1 MDSQWTVL
9 GPLAEIPCG
18 ANRAFK
24 TAGGSVLVCHTEA
37 GLFAVANRCTHQL
50 AALEG
55 GKMRGPHLFCPKHGA
70 RFDLRTGA
78 PVGPLAKSAIQTFS
92 VRVDPRGYIE
102 MQNRKY
108 SPPEPAGGRSSP
120 QEIPLSHEQS
130 NKRIVSR
137 FLEVFSSGAV
147 ESTMAMMADD
157 ATWWVAGTMALSGT
171 YDKKAFE
178 RLLAGVLQACE
189 APIRIEPKSYIA
201 EGESV
206 AVEAESFAR
215 TRNGRSYNNLY
226 HFLFTVRDG
235 KIARVKEYLDTMHAN
250 MVLCT
255 P

>member
-1 MDSQWTVL
+1 MDSRWTVL

-24 TAGGSVLVCHTEA
+24 TAGGSVLVCHTA
-37 GLFAVANRCTHQL
+37 SGLFAVENRCTHQF

-92 VRVDPRGYIE
+92 VRVDPHGNIE
-102 MQNRKY
+102 IQTRKY
-108 SPPEPAGGRSSP
+108 SPQPVGARDSA
-120 QEIPLSHEQS
+120 QEMPMSHEQS
-130 NKRIVSR
+130 NKRVVGR

-147 ESTMAMMADD
+147 ESTMAMMTDD
-157 ATWWVAGTMALSGT
+157 ATWWVAGTMPLSGS

-178 RLLAGVLQACE
+178 RLLAGVLVACE
-189 APIRIEPKSYIA
+189 APIRIEPRSYVA

-206 AVEAESFAR
+206 AVEAESFAH
-215 TRNGRSYNNLY
+215 TRNGRTYNNLY

-250 MVLCT
+250 TVLCV

>member
-1 MDSQWTVL
+1 MGSQWTVL

-24 TAGGSVLVCHTEA
+24 TAGGSVLVCHTET
-37 GLFAVANRCTHQL
+37 GLFAVANRCTHQF

-92 VRVDPRGYIE
+92 VRVDPHDNIE
-102 MQNRKY
+102 IQTQEY
-108 SPPEPAGGRSSP
+108 SPQPVGAPSFP
-120 QEIPLSHEQS
+120 QEMPMSQEQS
-130 NKRIVSR
+130 NKRVVGR

-147 ESTMAMMADD
+147 ESTMAMMTDD
-157 ATWWVAGTMALSGT
+157 ATWWVAGTMPISGS

-178 RLLAGVLQACE
+178 RLLAGVLEACE
-189 APIRIEPKSYIA
+189 APIRIEPRSYVA

-206 AVEAESFAR
+206 AVEAESFAH
-215 TRNGRSYNNLY
+215 TRNGLTYNNLY

-250 MVLCT
+250 TVLCT